1 MIPISSGDNGPSGEK
16 PGMSETGLHRMLD
29 VNAWVDAG
37 RSVVELVGEL
47 DMYSAVR
54 LREVLDA
61 LPKDAQRRVALEMS
75 RLDFLDSSGIGV
87 LIRAM
92 KRAKMLGGGLCLV
105 AVQERV
111 LKTFRITGLVR
122 VMPAFPVLDEAFAW
136 LDAQHVHAR

>member
-1 MIPISSGDNGPSGEK
+1 
-16 PGMSETGLHRMLD
+16 MSETGLHRMLD

-47 DMYSAVR
+47 DMYSAAR
-54 LREVLDA
+54 LREVLDE

-75 RLDFLDSSGIGV
+75 RLDFLDSSGLGV

-122 VMPAFPVLDEAFAW
+122 VMPAFPALDEAFTW
-136 LDAQHVHAR
+136 LDAQHVQAR

>member
-1 MIPISSGDNGPSGEK
+1 
-16 PGMSETGLHRMLD
+16 

-47 DMYSAVR
+47 DMYSAAR
-54 LREVLDA
+54 LRDVLDH
-61 LPKDAQRRVALEMS
+61 LPKDAQRVALEMS
-75 RLDFLDSSGIGV
+75 RLDFLDSSGLGV

-92 KRAKMLGGGLCLV
+92 KRAKTLGGALCLV

-122 VMPAFPVLDEAFAW
+122 VMPAFPALDEAFTW
-136 LDAQHVHAR
+136 LDAQHAAAQ

>member
-1 MIPISSGDNGPSGEK
+1 MN
-16 PGMSETGLHRMLD
+16 ETGLQRMLD

-47 DMYSAVR
+47 DMYSAAR
-54 LREVLDA
+54 LREVLDH

-75 RLDFLDSSGIGV
+75 RLDFLDSSGLGV

-111 LKTFRITGLVR
+111 LKTLRITGLLR
-122 VMPAFPVLDEAFAW
+122 VMPAFPALDDALTW
-136 LDAQHVHAR
+136 LDAQQARAQ